1 MLKSDLRQSAML
13 CPGDMLV
20 SVFSSIVPNNVSAV
34 HLISSNENSLQSVL
48 RPKLVCKLKDFLCM
62 GEKYRDVID
71 SIRTIEDKKA
81 RNHAKVT
88 KLPAATISA
97 NLSTRDSKIPLVE
110 KMVNYNPLVVMD
122 FDNVED
128 IDFARKIIQKFDFV
142 YYCGLSVSGNG
153 LFAIVLIDNID
164 YTGHLDYF
172 TSLVALLEG
181 KGLKVDSACK
191 DVTRL
196 RVLSYDDNAYFNE
209 SCIPFC
215 IQDYNNEE
223 ELEEN
228 ITDNSLD
235 LEKVEAYVKA
245 WEDMEIVLD
254 DYDEWRTVG
263 MALSSLGEPGRD
275 FFDRVSRSSS
285 KYAADDVA
293 IAFDNY
299 LKTTKDITI
308 GSFFYVCHMHGVRSD
323 RCPNY
328 ECIPFPIEIFPIQ
341 VRDIICTTQRCLN
354 FPADYIGPAMLFTAS
369 IALGNA
375 LSLEIKRGWHEKAI
389 FYIAIVGEPGTN
401 KSSCL
406 EFAIEPLR
414 KMDRDNLKAYKK
426 KLKVY
431 EAEKNSAELKSKSF
445 EEPPVYGQV
454 VLSDITVEGFLKQH
468 LNTPR
473 GVAIYAD
480 ELMGFFKSFSRYRS
494 GNDEEIW
501 TQLFTGV
508 PIIVN
513 RLHSESFTV
522 DSPFVGVIGGVQPAL
537 LKKFADGKI
546 ESGFIYRWLFAF
558 PDRRSFARFQDEE
571 IGDETVKAWSEVISK
586 IRSIKYNGKTKVIR
600 FTDGA
605 YQMYRHW
612 FNSGRDIMERS
623 SASFVGVNTKME
635 RYCARFALVI
645 EVIKFACGESDLSCV
660 TSDSLRRAFRLCY
673 YFIAGAQKA
682 QKRFYADPLSGL
694 NEKQKS
700 VYMDLPITF
709 STREGVDVAK
719 MHSMSERTFKDW
731 IKSPYFRKL
740 DYGSYEKKYK

>member
-1 MLKSDLRQSAML
+1 MLKSDFRQSAEL

-20 SVFSSIVPNNVSAV
+20 SVFPSIVPNNTSAV
-34 HLISSNENSLQSVL
+34 HLISSRENTLQSVL
-48 RPKLVCKLKDFLCM
+48 QPMRVCKLRDFLGM
-62 GEKYRDVID
+62 GNNCKDVID
-71 SIRTIEDKKA
+71 LIRTIKDKKA

-88 KLPAATISA
+88 RLPVATISA
-97 NLSTRDSKIPLVE
+97 NISTRDSKIPLID
-110 KMVNYNPLVVMD
+110 KIISYNPLVVLD
-122 FDNVED
+122 FDNLED
-128 IDFARKIIQKFDFV
+128 IEGARKIIQKLDFV
-142 YYCGLSVSGNG
+142 YYCGLSVSGKG
-153 LFAIVLIDNID
+153 LFAIVLIDSND
-164 YTGHLDYF
+164 YTRHLDYF
-172 TSLVALLEG
+172 KALETLLDS

-196 RVLSYDDNAYFNE
+196 RVLSYDDNAYYNE

-215 IQDYNNEE
+215 IQDCSNEE
-223 ELEEN
+223 EPQESFADDS
-228 ITDNSLD
+228 ID

-245 WEDMEIVLD
+245 WENMEIVLD

-263 MALSSLGEPGRD
+263 MALSSLGESGKD
-275 FFDRVSRSSS
+275 FFDRVSRFSS
-285 KYAADDVA
+285 KYAAEDVTA
-293 IAFDNY
+293 AFDNY
-299 LKTTKDITI
+299 LKTTKDISI
-308 GSFFYVCHMHGVRSD
+308 GSFFYVCHMHGVRCDICS
-323 RCPNY
+323 NY
-328 ECIPFPIEIFPIQ
+328 ECIPFPIEVFPVQ
-341 VRDIICTTQRCLN
+341 VRDIIYTTQRCLN
-354 FPADYIGPAMLFTAS
+354 FPADYIGPAMMFTAS

-375 LSLEIKRGWHEKAI
+375 LSLEIKRGWNEKAI
-389 FYIAIVGEPGTN
+389 FYVAIVGEPGTN

-414 KMDRDNLKAYKK
+414 KIDRENLKAYKK

-431 EAEKNSAELKSKSF
+431 EAEKHSAEQKLKSS

-480 ELMGFFKSFSRYRS
+480 ELMGFFKIFSRYRS

-537 LKKFADGKI
+537 LKKFADGKTG
-546 ESGFIYRWLFAF
+546 SGFIYRWLFAF

-605 YQMYRHW
+605 YQMYRQW
-612 FNSGRDIMERS
+612 FNNGRDIMERS
-623 SASFVGVNTKME
+623 SASFIGVNTKME
-635 RYCARFALVI
+635 RYCARFALAI
-645 EVIKFACGESDLSCV
+645 EVIKYACGESDLSCV
-660 TSDSLRRAFRLCY
+660 TSDSLRKAFKLCY

-682 QKRFYADPLSGL
+682 QKRFYSDPLSGL

-709 STREGVDVAK
+709 STKEGVEVAR

-731 IKSPYFRKL
+731 IKTQYFRKL